1 MQRWRIPLIILAA
14 LIALAWGGAH
24 VLRQTLSQRLAAWMS
39 QALMRP
45 VTMAQASIRLLPLS
59 IQVAA
64 LRVAGPTPQD
74 PPVLEVADAHAR
86 LHLPAL
92 LSGRIL
98 VREVRLN
105 TPHIF
110 VHRTATGGSNL
121 PPRILPNPSSALSPP
136 VHAGVLQLPD
146 ITWQVEQLIVT
157 NGQAD
162 LRDEAANRTV
172 RLQDLQMHTGP
183 IAPQAPTIMDLAC
196 SWQAEEARG
205 TLSLNGTVSPKP
217 LRLAASLRTASI
229 TAPQGEVPSLHGRL
243 DVTLQ
248 SAPSP
253 ETPPSTWIANVHGT
267 STLAAENIRLGTVI
281 FPQADAELSAT
292 SGRIHCSRLTAA
304 LAQGAIDLE
313 GEMDTRNPNLAAQ
326 LRVQARDLD
335 LAQLLAMLGVPDRMR
350 GTAAGH
356 ATLKAQGHT
365 LDALKRTLTGEI
377 TFRLRDGA
385 ALGVPLGAALRT
397 AAPLLVPPTL
407 PDRLDVAFT
416 ELTAQGPVGGGAY
429 IADIAGH
436 GPWFTVAGAGKVHLP
451 QNRLSADLRVSA
463 TAQAA
468 RELGP
473 LAAIAQT
480 TPIPLQ
486 LRGPIDDPEVRVDL
500 RLLLRQTPPKTMEQ
514 ILQKPEELL
523 RGFLP

>member
-172 RLQDLQMHTGP
+172 RLQDLQIHIGP
-183 IAPQAPTIMDLAC
+183 IAPQAPTIMDLAR
-196 SWQAEEARG
+196 EEPNSARMIG
-205 TLSLNGTVSPKP
+205 ISEIVDVAPIRRS
-217 LRLAASLRTASI
+217 RLFLGFFCNASLDARIPTCTGSSCNI
-229 TAPQGEVPSLHGRL
+229 DVESLRP
-243 DVTLQ
+243 DAKAKIQ
-248 SAPSP
+248 CRK
-253 ETPPSTWIANVHGT
+253 
-267 STLAAENIRLGTVI
+267 STLLTDDPLGRFYIR
-281 FPQADAELSAT
+281 
-292 SGRIHCSRLTAA
+292 SGF
-304 LAQGAIDLE
+304 
-313 GEMDTRNPNLAAQ
+313 
-326 LRVQARDLD
+326 
-335 LAQLLAMLGVPDRMR
+335 
-350 GTAAGH
+350 
-356 ATLKAQGHT
+356 KAQAIWVTHI
-365 LDALKRTLTGEI
+365 DQ
-377 TFRLRDGA
+377 F
-385 ALGVPLGAALRT
+385 
-397 AAPLLVPPTL
+397 
-407 PDRLDVAFT
+407 
-416 ELTAQGPVGGGAY
+416 VGGKLSYSWHSEPPFA
-429 IADIAGH
+429 AF
-436 GPWFTVAGAGKVHLP
+436 FTH
-451 QNRLSADLRVSA
+451 S
-463 TAQAA
+463 
-468 RELGP
+468 
-473 LAAIAQT
+473 
-480 TPIPLQ
+480 
-486 LRGPIDDPEVRVDL
+486 
-500 RLLLRQTPPKTMEQ
+500 
-514 ILQKPEELL
+514 IL
-523 RGFLP
+523 